1 MATPPSRRDDA
12 LGRIRIEC
20 FPLTFAFTDRKQ
32 KARSSAKA
40 VHSTAQSLRVFH
52 SMFAVGL
59 IAEMNSWFF
68 LARRCFSHF
77 RT

>member
-20 FPLTFAFTDRKQ
+20 FPLTFAFTDRKH

-40 VHSTAQSLRVFH
+40 VQSTAQSLRVFH

-59 IAEMNSWFF
+59 IAGMNPWFF
-68 LARRCFSHF
+68 DPQMFLTF
-77 RT
+77 